1 MPINNS
7 YLDADSVKKLSFNG
21 KPVIDNTKYG
31 TTWEEVK
38 NRDKPKDWKFMEEAE
53 KVLANIPD
61 TWKTYP
67 RNEQGMCDIID
78 MEYKELK
85 EAVGKENK
93 KHELIHLASACLNL
107 WRKLNNVE

>member
-7 YLDADSVKKLSFNG
+7 YLNVDSVRKSLAK
-21 KPVIDNTKYG
+21 D
-31 TTWEEVK
+31 TWEEIK
-38 NRDKPKDWKFMEEAE
+38 NRNKPKDWKFMEEAE

-85 EAVGKENK
+85 EAIGKENK